1 MAGQILIPLE
11 SDKKRYEN
19 ALVQELTKRA
29 VSQGVVDSA
38 MELVVRDI
46 LPLTDLGGAGTTTGQ
61 SSATYGYRKEYWSA
75 DFRTSDANGTA
86 VSTPGYVTA
95 IQVDLNKQKVVGILG
110 VRIRGEPNV
119 AAMKYSLG
127 SGAKIKDIWQ
137 LEGVGVDETYWAE
150 NPAIYNSTN
159 VMKVEYYL
167 AAGAAVQHVLVG
179 KSAEAK
185 GDTILGAD

>member
-38 MELVVRDI
+38 QELVVRDI
-46 LPLTDLGGAGTTTGQ
+46 LPLTDLGGTGNTGAT
-61 SSATYGYRKEYWSA
+61 SATYAYRKDYWSA
-75 DFRTSDANGTA
+75 DFKTYDQAGTA
-86 VSTPGYVTA
+86 ISVPGYVTA
-95 IQVDLNKQKVVGILG
+95 ISIDLNKQKIIGVLGIKA
-110 VRIRGEPNV
+110 RGEQNV
-119 AAMKYSLG
+119 AAVKYSLG

-137 LEGVGVDETYWAE
+137 IEGVDVGETYWAE
-150 NPAIYNSTN
+150 NPAIYNCTN
-159 VMKVEYYL
+159 TMKVEYYL
-167 AAGAAVQHVLVG
+167 AAGCAVQHVLVG
-179 KSAEAK
+179 KTAEAK